1 MSFILGTSFPSVV
14 KKSLSKL
21 GVPSAILEFLF
32 GWVDTHE
39 ECAKIPEAKGSI
51 SAIRSEAFFIPLYE
65 LYLRY
70 GGIFRLNFGPKV
82 CLFLFQHPFCLEFTR
97 LLIANVDYGFLIDP

>member
-1 MSFILGTSFPSVV
+1 LSFIFGISFPFVV

-21 GVPSAILEFLF
+21 GVPSAILNFLF
-32 GWVDTHE
+32 EWVDAHE
-39 ECAKIPEAKGSI
+39 ECAKIPEVKGSI
-51 SAIRSEAFFIPLYE
+51 NAIRSEAFFIPLYE

-82 CLFLFQHPFCLEFTR
+82 CFF
-97 LLIANVDYGFLIDP
+97 

>member
-1 MSFILGTSFPSVV
+1 V

-32 GWVDTHE
+32 GWVDAHE
-39 ECAKIPEAKGSI
+39 ECAKIPEAKGSV

-82 CLFLFQHPFCLEFTR
+82 SFFLFQHPFRLEFLR
-97 LLIANVDYGFLIDP
+97 LLIGHVNYGFLINP

>member
-1 MSFILGTSFPSVV
+1 MGLLFIFFLSSVLDISLPSGA

-21 GVPSAILEFLF
+21 GVPSEILEFLF
-32 GWVDTHE
+32 SWVDAHE
-39 ECAKIPEAKGSI
+39 DCPKIPEAKGVI

-65 LYLRY
+65 LFLTY

-82 CLFLFQHPFCLEFTR
+82 CLFLFLCLYISS
-97 LLIANVDYGFLIDP
+97 LI